1 MLSSSQIGALL
12 HRDHMQTVETLQAI
26 EELTTR
32 HRAAPKIEGAVR
44 AGLERLAAT
53 MRAEV
58 EKHFGFE
65 ESHLFPEFI
74 RRGETG
80 IVTMLTQ
87 EHRAILP
94 LALEAA
100 GLAEAALADGFD
112 AAGWTAFRAA
122 AAELV
127 EREIFHIQKEEM
139 GLLAAIAA
147 LLDPATDAALAETYL
162 REVG

>member
-1 MLSSSQIGALL
+1 MLTSTRTGALL
-12 HRDHMQTVETLQAI
+12 HQDHMQTVEILQAI
-26 EELTTR
+26 EDLTTR
-32 HRAAPKIEGAVR
+32 HRAAPKVEGAVR
-44 AGLERLAAT
+44 AELERLAAT

-65 ESHLFPEFI
+65 ENYLFPEFTK
-74 RRGETG
+74 RGEIG
-80 IVTMLTQ
+80 IVTMLTH

-100 GLAEAALADGFD
+100 DLAEAALADGFD
-112 AAGWTAFRAA
+112 ADTWRAFRDT

-127 EREIFHIQKEEM
+127 EREVFHIQKEEM

-147 LLDPATDAALAETYL
+147 LLDPATDAGLAETYQQV
-162 REVG
+162 VG

>member
-1 MLSSSQIGALL
+1 MLTSTRIGTLL
-12 HRDHMQTVETLQAI
+12 HRDHMQTIEILQAI
-26 EELTTR
+26 EDLIGR
-32 HRAAPKIEGAVR
+32 HRAAPAVEGAVR
-44 AGLERLAAT
+44 AELERLAAT

-65 ESHLFPEFI
+65 ENHLFPEFTS
-74 RRGETG
+74 RGEIG

-100 GLAEAALADGFD
+100 DLAEAALEVGFD
-112 AAGWTAFRAA
+112 DGRWRAFRATA
-122 AAELV
+122 TELV
-127 EREIFHIQKEEM
+127 EREVFHIQKEEM

-147 LLDPATDAALAETYL
+147 LLDPAADAALAETYE

>member
-1 MLSSSQIGALL
+1 MLTSTRTGALL
-12 HRDHMQTVETLQAI
+12 HEDHMQTVEILQAI
-26 EELTTR
+26 EDLAGR
-32 HRAAPKIEGAVR
+32 HRTAPRVEGAVR
-44 AGLERLAAT
+44 AELERLAST

-65 ESHLFPEFI
+65 ENHLFPEFT
-74 RRGETG
+74 RRGEIG
-80 IVTMLTQ
+80 IVTMLTH

-100 GLAEAALADGFD
+100 DQAEAALEGGFD
-112 AAGWTAFRAA
+112 EAGWKAFRATA
-122 AAELV
+122 TELV

-147 LLDPATDAALAETYL
+147 LLDPATDGELAETYKTV
-162 REVG
+162 VG